1 MYVVMKTKP
10 FLFSATL
17 IAMVITLSFTSLAYA
32 YPGGDDD
39 EVIDLTVDPAGT
51 PVMRT
56 LNQSISAV
64 FNSTSNLLII
74 DFLSNLGEVTIR
86 LTNVTTGSIASTVVD
101 SSFGGCILPVTGGPG
116 LYCLEFLL
124 SDGTRY
130 YGYFLIP

>member
-1 MYVVMKTKP
+1 MM
-10 FLFSATL
+10 
-17 IAMVITLSFTSLAYA
+17 IALSFTSLAYA
-32 YPGGDDD
+32 CPDGDDE

-56 LNQSISAV
+56 LNQGISAV
-64 FNSTSNLLII
+64 INSTTNLLFI

-86 LTNVTTGSIASTVVD
+86 LTNLTTGGIASTLVD
-101 SSFGGCILPVTGGPG
+101 SSCGSCILPVTSGSG

-130 YGYFLIP
+130 YGNFLIP